1 MPYSPE
7 IPPHFYR
14 FSCRLFRPSGNFPP
28 NSSPE
33 ALRPCLPSIINK
45 DNSPVIRRTADR
57 QQRKSS
63 QLHTRKK
70 MPLSSIPDNGI
81 FFYKKTIYSLIKR
94 PDSPVFQRLFRIS
107 VHIPVIT
114 AFSIHILS
122 VLYSDTLKCSTIC
135 MY

>member
-1 MPYSPE
+1 MIFHGILCHISPE

-57 QQRKSS
+57 QQRNP
-63 QLHTRKK
+63 LNYIPERKCRC
-70 MPLSSIPDNGI
+70 LL
-81 FFYKKTIYSLIKR
+81 YLT
-94 PDSPVFQRLFRIS
+94 
-107 VHIPVIT
+107 T
-114 AFSIHILS
+114 AFSFTKNNLFINKETRFS
-122 VLYSDTLKCSTIC
+122 GFPATLPNFRTHTSYHCFLHTHTVRPLL
-135 MY
+135 